1 MKSLE
6 ERRPA
11 ASSVLYG
18 VQFLRFVAA
27 LAVVVYHANLVS
39 IKFTPGTLL
48 PGADAI
54 LELGASG
61 VHVFFVIS
69 GFIMVHTATGKSG
82 WKEAVAFWLRR
93 ATRIYPIYWII
104 ALSYLTLY
112 GLFFSGYTLSISA
125 AILALL
131 LVPGWEALIIGP
143 AWTLSYEVFFYI
155 CFGASLLFRPGLS
168 LWVLTALFAILVG
181 TGLWWPLPIG
191 VVGNPLLL
199 EFIAGAWIA
208 RLLPGMMWRQ
218 RLSGTVLV
226 AVGIAGFAAGLFV
239 DHTAIPKV
247 ILWGPPSILLVAGV
261 ALLDKSARAVPAFSK
276 VSVLGDASYVLYL
289 AHILILDIV
298 MSLLVWSGSVPDFR
312 LVSILIGVA
321 ASAAAAILIH
331 TAIERP
337 LLGNLRKWVKFKT
350 TAPPPPPSRR

>member
-39 IKFTPGTLL
+39 IKFIPGTLL

-125 AILALL
+125 AIRALL
-131 LVPGWEALIIGP
+131 LVPGWETLIIGP

-168 LWVLTALFAILVG
+168 LWVLTALFRFSLELACGGHFPSASLV
-181 TGLWWPLPIG
+181 TR
-191 VVGNPLLL
+191 
-199 EFIAGAWIA
+199 FFSS
-208 RLLPGMMWRQ
+208 LLP
-218 RLSGTVLV
+218 
-226 AVGIAGFAAGLFV
+226 APGL
-239 DHTAIPKV
+239 
-247 ILWGPPSILLVAGV
+247 
-261 ALLDKSARAVPAFSK
+261 RACCRA
-276 VSVLGDASYVLYL
+276 
-289 AHILILDIV
+289 
-298 MSLLVWSGSVPDFR
+298 
-312 LVSILIGVA
+312 
-321 ASAAAAILIH
+321 
-331 TAIERP
+331 
-337 LLGNLRKWVKFKT
+337 
-350 TAPPPPPSRR
+350 